1 MAIGVK
7 IKMRKILAVASAG
20 GHWIQLLRLR
30 PAFQGNEL
38 RFVTTNKDF
47 RSDVE
52 QELYV
57 VTDASLWEKLKLIKM
72 FVEMLFIMLRYRPDV
87 VITTGAAPGFSAI
100 FWGKLFRAKTIWI
113 DSIANAEELSGS
125 GKKARIFADVWL
137 TQWEHLS
144 NQNSPGFNGK
154 VV

>member
-38 RFVTTNKDF
+38 RFVTTNKEF
-47 RSDVE
+47 SNDVE
-52 QELYV
+52 QKLYV

-72 FVEMLFIMLRYRPDV
+72 FVEMFFIMLRYRPDV

>member
-1 MAIGVK
+1 
-7 IKMRKILAVASAG
+7 MRKILAVASAG

-72 FVEMLFIMLRYRPDV
+72 FVEMFFIMLRYRPDV

>member
-1 MAIGVK
+1 
-7 IKMRKILAVASAG
+7 MRKILAVASAG

-144 NQNSPGFNGK
+144 NQNRPGFNGK